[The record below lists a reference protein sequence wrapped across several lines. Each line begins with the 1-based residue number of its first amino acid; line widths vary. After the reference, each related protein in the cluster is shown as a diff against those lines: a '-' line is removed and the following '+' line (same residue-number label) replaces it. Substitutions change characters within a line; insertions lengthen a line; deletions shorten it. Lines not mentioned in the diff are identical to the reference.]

1 MPPDKFSAVWIS
13 HTSISDFLRCP
24 KAYFLKNVYRDPK
37 TNHKI
42 KIMSPS
48 LALGQIAHE
57 VLESLS
63 QRPRDLRL
71 TESLVG
77 RFNSSWEK
85 VHGKKGGFSN
95 DDVEYRYKM
104 RGEDMMRRVMNHPG
118 PLAELSVKIN
128 MDLPYYWLSEDE
140 NIILCGKIDWLEY
153 LPETDSVHIVDFKTG
168 RSEED
173 PGSLQLPIY
182 NLLTAHCQKRPVSRV
197 SYWYL
202 DRDDFLT
209 EKSIPDLVAA
219 EKRLLDIGREI
230 KVARQLNR
238 FKCPNGEEGCGA
250 CRPYET
256 VLKREAE
263 YVGLDDFGADVYILP
278 ENFES
283 EDREGM
289 IL

>member
-37 TNHKI
+37 TNHKV

-48 LALGQIAHE
+48 LALGQITHE

-63 QRPRDLRL
+63 QKPRDLRL
-71 TESLVG
+71 AESLVG

-85 VHGKKGGFSN
+85 VHGKKGGFM
-95 DDVEYRYKM
+95 DDDAEYRYKM
-104 RGEDMMRRVMNHPG
+104 RGEEMMRRVMNHPG

-128 MDLPYYWLSEDE
+128 MDLPYYWLSEEE

-153 LPETDSVHIVDFKTG
+153 LPESDSVHIVDFKTG
-168 RSEED
+168 RSEEAPD
-173 PGSLQLPIY
+173 SLQLPIY
-182 NLLTAHCQKRPVSRV
+182 NLLTAHCQKRPVSKV

-209 EKSIPDLVAA
+209 EKPIPDLAVS

-238 FKCPNGEEGCGA
+238 FKCPNGDEGCAA
-250 CRPYET
+250 CRPYEA

-263 YVGLDDFGADVYILP
+263 YVGQDDFGADVYILP
-278 ENFES
+278 DRFET